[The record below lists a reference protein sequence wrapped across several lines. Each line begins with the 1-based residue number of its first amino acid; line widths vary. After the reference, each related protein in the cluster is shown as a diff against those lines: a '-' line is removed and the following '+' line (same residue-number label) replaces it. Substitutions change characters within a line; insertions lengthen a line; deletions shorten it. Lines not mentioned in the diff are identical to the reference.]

1 MPKIRTRASAW
12 IPIASPSCIAMG
24 APSSWACC
32 RRSRSPMRFST
43 AWRCCFVNV
52 EELFR
57 RYLEQRREMGES
69 ELVLDNLS
77 VDEVVRIIGAQG
89 KRARFTPKDSSG
101 LGDWRQT
108 LRDAEAGMA
117 PPLERISRAEI
128 PTPAPPPRPA
138 RPAPLAPVAP
148 AALAAPL
155 APLAPRAP
163 KLS

>member
-1 MPKIRTRASAW
+1 MPKTRARASAW

-24 APSSWACC
+24 APSSWACY

-77 VDEVVRIIGAQG
+77 VDEVVRLLGA
-89 KRARFTPKDSSG
+89 
-101 LGDWRQT
+101 
-108 LRDAEAGMA
+108 
-117 PPLERISRAEI
+117 
-128 PTPAPPPRPA
+128 PAPPAAA
-138 RPAPLAPVAP
+138 RPAPRGD
-148 AALAAPL
+148 AAEP
-155 APLAPRAP
+155 
-163 KLS
+163 